1 MDKRFGVCETRE
13 EESEKDVDGGNVIT
27 IGVLSERRAPSQGKG

>member
-1 MDKRFGVCETRE
+1 MEELFGVCETRE
-13 EESEKDVDGGNVIT
+13 EESEEDADGGNVIT